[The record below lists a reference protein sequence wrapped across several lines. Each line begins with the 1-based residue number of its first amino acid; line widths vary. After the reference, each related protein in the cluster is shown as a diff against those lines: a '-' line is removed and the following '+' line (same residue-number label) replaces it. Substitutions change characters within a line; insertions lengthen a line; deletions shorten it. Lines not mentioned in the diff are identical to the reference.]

1 MMVEASDS
9 VGDKELLL
17 SSLKEY
23 NELLHN
29 KLSKK
34 AEETMAELAIRYDV
48 NNLKSDMTE
57 LELQKRD
64 IELSTNQKIITVS
77 LAALFLLAIALMLL
91 YRSHFKQLQKSRDLE
106 EANER
111 LRNDMESLLSKD
123 IPAGTVDLKVRS
135 DAPHR

>member
-1 MMVEASDS
+1 MKHIYAECARLAENDIDIRKAFYEDRRTTAYRLILERKYADAIPYIKHALEIVDDDNIRQFFLNMMVEASDS

-34 AEETMAELAIRYDV
+34 PRRQWLKLAIRYDV

-57 LELQKRD
+57 LEPSEKG
-64 IELSTNQKIITVS
+64 
-77 LAALFLLAIALMLL
+77 
-91 YRSHFKQLQKSRDLE
+91 Y
-106 EANER
+106 
-111 LRNDMESLLSKD
+111 
-123 IPAGTVDLKVRS
+123 
-135 DAPHR
+135 